1 MRRIVIGVWV
11 LATVG
16 MASPAQAETTG
27 LEQKIDILSDEVDKL
42 RAQLEKQQA
51 RGEGGKSGISTTLGG
66 YGELHY
72 NNLDSGKEIDFHRF
86 VLFVSHRFNE
96 RTRFF
101 SELELEH
108 SNTENGGAVELEQAF
123 LEFDLGVKQRVQAG
137 LFILPIGIL
146 NETHEPPVFYGVER
160 NPVETNIIPVTWWE
174 GGAGM
179 NGEIGAGLR
188 YDVALTSGL
197 KVPTTGSNAYVMRE
211 GRQNVSAA
219 NANDPAYTARLRW
232 AGLPG
237 LELAAAMNYQR
248 DITQSAAGIAPI
260 SALLTEAHAIYS
272 LGSFTIKGLYARWK
286 LGAGDAATGPATGP
300 APGKDRQ
307 MGWYVE
313 PAYKLSKTWGVFTRY
328 NEWDN
333 SAGSA
338 NTTDTKKRQA
348 NIGVSYWPHPSVV
361 VKADLQNQR
370 GAIND
375 DGFNVGVGYIF

>member
-1 MRRIVIGVWV
+1 MRSTVIGVWV

-16 MASPAQAETTG
+16 LASPVLAETG

-42 RAQLEKQQA
+42 RTQLEKQQA
-51 RGEGGKSGISTTLGG
+51 SGEGGRSGSLTTLGG

-86 VLFVSHRFNE
+86 ILFVSHRFSE
-96 RTRFF
+96 SVRFF

-137 LFILPIGIL
+137 LFLLPLGII

-160 NPVETNIIPVTWWE
+160 NPVERDIIPATWWE
-174 GGAGM
+174 GGVGM

-197 KVPTTGSNAYVMRE
+197 KVPTTGSNAYVIRK
-211 GRQNVSAA
+211 GRQNVAEA

-232 AGLPG
+232 TGLPG

-248 DITQSAAGIAPI
+248 DITQSAAGMTPI

-272 LGSFTIKGLYARWK
+272 LGSFTIKGLYAQWK
-286 LGAGDAATGPATGP
+286 LGAGDVTTGPATGP

-307 MGWYVE
+307 MGWYLE
-313 PAYKLSKTWGVFTRY
+313 PSYKISKTWGVFTRY

-338 NTTDTKKRQA
+338 NTIDTKKRQT
-348 NIGVSYWPHPSVV
+348 NVGVSYWPHPSVV
-361 VKADLQNQR
+361 VKADVQNQQ
-370 GAIND
+370 GAID
-375 DGFNVGVGYIF
+375 ADGFNLGVGYMF

>member
-1 MRRIVIGVWV
+1 MRRLVIGFWV
-11 LATVG
+11 LTTAG
-16 MASPAQAETTG
+16 LAIPAQAETG
-27 LEQKIDILSDEVDKL
+27 LDQKINILSDEVDKL
-42 RAQLEKQQA
+42 RAQLEKQPSD
-51 RGEGGKSGISTTLGG
+51 GGSNKRADATTLGG

-72 NNLDSGKEIDFHRF
+72 NNLDSGKDIDFHRF
-86 VLFVSHRFNE
+86 VLFVSHRFDD

-108 SNTENGGAVELEQAF
+108 SNTENGGAVELEQAY
-123 LEFDLGVKQRVQAG
+123 LERDLGLSQHVQAG
-137 LFILPIGIL
+137 LFLLPIGIL

-174 GGAGM
+174 GGVGM
-179 NGEIGAGLR
+179 NGEFSTALH
-188 YDVALTSGL
+188 YDVAVTSGL

-211 GRQNVSAA
+211 GRQNVANA

-237 LELAAAMNYQR
+237 LELAAAVNYQR
-248 DITQSAAGIAPI
+248 DITQSAAGIAPV

-272 LGSFTIKGLYARWK
+272 LGAFTIKGLYAQWK
-286 LGAGDAATGPATGP
+286 LNAGDAATGPATGP

-307 MGWYVE
+307 MGWYIE
-313 PAYKLSKTWGVFTRY
+313 PSYKLSKTWGVFTRY

-338 NTTDTKKRQA
+338 NITDTKKRQT
-348 NIGVSYWPHPSVV
+348 NIGASYWPHPSVV

-375 DGFNVGVGYIF
+375 DGFNVGVGYMF